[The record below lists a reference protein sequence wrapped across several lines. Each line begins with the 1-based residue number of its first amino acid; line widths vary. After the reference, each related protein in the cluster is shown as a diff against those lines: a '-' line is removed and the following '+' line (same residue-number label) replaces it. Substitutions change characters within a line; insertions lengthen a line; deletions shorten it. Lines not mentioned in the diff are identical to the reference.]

1 MVQQLTFYW
10 RFYRVVDMTLNRRTF
25 DVIVCY
31 TVYFE
36 ELVEKLDD
44 RLKLVRSDL
53 FQSLT
58 ITENSSTDKKK
69 YLIIKKTRWE
79 SWNVKV
85 YNNHTSYKD
94 ENFSFIH

>member
-25 DVIVCY
+25 GVIVCY

-53 FQSLT
+53 FQLLT
-58 ITENSSTDKKK
+58 ITVRKLVN
-69 YLIIKKTRWE
+69 
-79 SWNVKV
+79 
-85 YNNHTSYKD
+85 
-94 ENFSFIH
+94 